1 MDTPQIQEKVKSF
14 ILREFLPGEDPAAL
28 DASARLF
35 TTGILDSIATLKLV
49 AFLEKEFGITVEAH
63 EADAQNL
70 DTLDDIARLV
80 AAKRR
85 LPA

>member
-1 MDTPQIQEKVKSF
+1 MTDPQEIHGKVKAF
-14 ILREFLPGEDPAAL
+14 ILREFLDGEDPSAL
-28 DASARLF
+28 GATTRLF

-49 AFLEKEFGITVEAH
+49 AFLEKEFGISIEAH

-80 AAKRR
+80 AAKR
-85 LPA
+85 

>member
-1 MDTPQIQEKVKSF
+1 MTDTQAIQEKVKTF
-14 ILREFLPGEDPAAL
+14 VLREFLDGEDPSAL
-28 DASARLF
+28 GPTTKLF

-49 AFLEKEFGITVEAH
+49 AFLEKEFAITIEAH

-80 AAKRR
+80 TSKR
-85 LPA
+85 

>member
-1 MDTPQIQEKVKSF
+1 MTDPQEIQGKVKAF
-14 ILREFLPGEDPAAL
+14 ILREFLDGEDPAAL
-28 DASARLF
+28 GPATQLF

-49 AFLEKEFGITVEAH
+49 AYLEKEFGITVEAH

-80 AAKRR
+80 ASKR
-85 LPA
+85 